1 MFNKDLWI
9 VNSVPATLIFHLWG
23 LWLVMLLWLVGKKQD
38 YAFLI
43 KKWSSSKTSVLPPLL
58 CECCPILIPAV
69 DYRKSVIVL
78 LVVWPV
84 NNSTLAK
91 GRRGWIWHGENEQL
105 AYLTTPWCTGTLD
118 IHFSLLSIVW
128 FKTDM
133 LIYYRADIV
142 MFILFCN
149 VLQTRS
155 TVLSALLST
164 SCFHQGVFL
173 TSIAFPVLKHGTS
186 TRESLSRLEYF
197 FHLVHPFA
205 CLSMTREISTLYE
218 R

>member
-1 MFNKDLWI
+1 
-9 VNSVPATLIFHLWG
+9 
-23 LWLVMLLWLVGKKQD
+23 
-38 YAFLI
+38 
-43 KKWSSSKTSVLPPLL
+43 
-58 CECCPILIPAV
+58 
-69 DYRKSVIVL
+69 
-78 LVVWPV
+78 
-84 NNSTLAK
+84 
-91 GRRGWIWHGENEQL
+91 
-105 AYLTTPWCTGTLD
+105 
-118 IHFSLLSIVW
+118 
-128 FKTDM
+128 
-133 LIYYRADIV
+133 